1 MTHKIQDIS
10 DLYQQ
15 MLDDG
20 YNPSYVLLDID
31 TIKFTISE
39 ALKDCNDLKSLH
51 TLISTY
57 NDLFELIMKGNKND

>member
-1 MTHKIQDIS
+1 MTHKIQDFS

-20 YNPSYVLLDID
+20 YNPSYVLLDTD

-39 ALKDCNDLKSLH
+39 TLKDCNDFKSLH
-51 TLISTY
+51 NLISTY